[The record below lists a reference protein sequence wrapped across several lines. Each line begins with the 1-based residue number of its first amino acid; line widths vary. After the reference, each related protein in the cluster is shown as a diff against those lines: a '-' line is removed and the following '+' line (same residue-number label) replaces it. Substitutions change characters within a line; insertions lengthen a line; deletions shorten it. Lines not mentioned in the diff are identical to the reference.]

1 MAELSTIA
9 RPYAEALFQVAKQ
22 GDQNAWTA
30 LVDEMA
36 AVAAHGDMR
45 ALMLDPKVTDE
56 QLYQV
61 FSGVVKTPL
70 QQYAQNFV
78 RELIAQG
85 RLQAMPE
92 VAVQFKR
99 LKNGHEGVAD
109 AEISSAF
116 PLEAAALNDLV
127 LLLEK
132 KFSIKLRPVVSVDAS
147 LIGGVRV
154 KVGDEVLDTSVR
166 ARLEQMKT
174 ALTA

>member
-1 MAELSTIA
+1 
-9 RPYAEALFQVAKQ
+9 
-22 GDQNAWTA
+22 
-30 LVDEMA
+30 
-36 AVAAHGDMR
+36 
-45 ALMLDPKVTDE
+45 
-56 QLYQV
+56 
-61 FSGVVKTPL
+61 L

-99 LKNGHEGVAD
+99 LKNAHEGVAD

>member
-22 GDQNAWTA
+22 GDLNAWTA

-36 AVAAHGDMR
+36 AVAAHTDMR

-61 FSGVVKTPL
+61 FSAVVKTPL

-92 VAVQFKR
+92 VAVQFKC
-99 LKNGHEGVAD
+99 LKNAHEGVAD

>member
-22 GDQNAWTA
+22 GDLTAWTT

-36 AVAAHGDMR
+36 ALAGHADMR

-61 FSGVVKTPL
+61 FTGVMKTPL
-70 QQYAQNFV
+70 QQYAQNFL
-78 RELIAQG
+78 RELITQG
-85 RLQAMPE
+85 RLVAMPE
-92 VAVQFKR
+92 VAAQFKR
-99 LKNGHEGVAD
+99 LKNAHQGVAD
-109 AEISSAF
+109 AEIYSAF
-116 PLEAAALNDLV
+116 ALDGAALNDLV
-127 LLLEK
+127 ASLEK
-132 KFSIKLRPVVSVDAS
+132 KFRIKLRPVVTVDPN

-174 ALTA
+174 ALMA

>member
-9 RPYAEALFQVAKQ
+9 RPYADALFQVAQQ
-22 GDQNAWTA
+22 GDLSAWTA

-36 AVAAHGDMR
+36 AVSAHADMR
-45 ALMLDPKVTDE
+45 ALMLDPKVSDE

-61 FSGVVKTPL
+61 FSGVVPTPL
-70 QQYAQNFV
+70 QQYAQNFL

-99 LKNGHEGVAD
+99 LKNAHEGVAD

-116 PLEAAALNDLV
+116 PLEAAALSDLV
-127 LLLEK
+127 MLLEK
-132 KFSIKLRPVVSVDAS
+132 KFNIKLRPIVTVDSS

-174 ALTA
+174 ALTT